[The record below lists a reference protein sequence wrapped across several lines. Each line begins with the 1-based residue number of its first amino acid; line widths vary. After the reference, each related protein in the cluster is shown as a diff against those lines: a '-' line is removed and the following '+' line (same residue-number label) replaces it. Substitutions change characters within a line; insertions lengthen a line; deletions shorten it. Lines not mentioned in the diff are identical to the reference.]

1 MGILTDDMKRALTE
15 QRLIFVATVCP
26 DGTPNLS
33 PKATTMIWDDD
44 HILFTDLASPGTM
57 RNLEHNPSIEINV
70 VDQFARK
77 GYRFKGTVA
86 VHSGDDL
93 EATVKERMRNG
104 PSNVTGLADSVRAV
118 VLIRIE
124 QALPLVSPGYWGG
137 ATEADTRRNWE
148 DYWGNINAGWH
159 ERHADPVPSQPA

>member
-57 RNLEHNPSIEINV
+57 RNLAHNPSIEINV

-77 GYRFKGTVA
+77 GYRFKGTVT
-86 VHSGDDL
+86 VHSGDEL

-104 PSNVTGLADSVRAV
+104 ASNVTGLADSVRAA

-159 ERHADPVPSQPA
+159 ERHAEPVSSQSA

>member
-1 MGILTDDMKRALTE
+1 MGILTDEMKLALAE
-15 QRLIFVATVCP
+15 QRLIFAATVCP

-33 PKATTMIWDDD
+33 PKGTIMVWDDD

-57 RNLEHNPSIEINV
+57 RNLAHNPSIEINTLDV
-70 VDQFARK
+70 FARK

-86 VHSGDDL
+86 VHAGDEL
-93 EATVKERMRNG
+93 EKAVKERMRHG

-118 VLIRIE
+118 VLIRVE

-137 ATEADTRRNWE
+137 ATEADMRRNWE
-148 DYWGNINAGWH
+148 DYWSDVNANWR
-159 ERHADPVPSQPA
+159 ERQAG